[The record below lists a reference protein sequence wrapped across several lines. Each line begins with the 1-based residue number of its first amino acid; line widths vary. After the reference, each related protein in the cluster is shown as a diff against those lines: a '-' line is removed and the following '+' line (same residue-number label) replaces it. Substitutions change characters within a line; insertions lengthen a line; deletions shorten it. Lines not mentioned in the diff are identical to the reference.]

1 MPKYVQPPRRWYA
14 WPLLAVMAGA
24 LLYSLGYFIVS
35 QPLVAV
41 PLLGVGIAL
50 GVRGAKRRKHRMH
63 ELLAERDGESIC
75 EFARSF
81 ERRRVDTWVI
91 RAVYEQ
97 LQSHLGTEKPVP
109 IRATDSLAN
118 DLLVDDEDLDMDI
131 AEEILQRTGRSM
143 KDTERNP
150 YYGKVRTVADLVYFV
165 NEQPKAG

>member
-1 MPKYVQPPRRWYA
+1 
-14 WPLLAVMAGA
+14 
-24 LLYSLGYFIVS
+24 
-35 QPLVAV
+35 
-41 PLLGVGIAL
+41 
-50 GVRGAKRRKHRMH
+50 
-63 ELLAERDGESIC
+63 
-75 EFARSF
+75 RSF